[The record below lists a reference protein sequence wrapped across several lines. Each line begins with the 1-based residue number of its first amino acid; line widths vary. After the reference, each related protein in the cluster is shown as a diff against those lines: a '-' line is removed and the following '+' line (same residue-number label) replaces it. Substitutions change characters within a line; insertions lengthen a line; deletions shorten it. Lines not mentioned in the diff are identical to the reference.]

1 MGLIIEAAFNE
12 NKSYESNPNKL
23 CYQNTILIFILNK
36 EQLENLKSKEYFQ
49 SEGIIGRVFARL
61 LKKRLSKDKN
71 LQKAVDKMDKSSEDL
86 KKSIQSAQKDGVKI
100 PDELL
105 VYAGLKKAR

>member
-1 MGLIIEAAFNE
+1 MIPLTMVSIQDEIL
-12 NKSYESNPNKL
+12 K
-23 CYQNTILIFILNK
+23 QNAQICKI
-36 EQLENLKSKEYFQ
+36 NLKSKEYFQ

-61 LKKRLSKDKN
+61 LKKRLAKDKN

>member
-1 MGLIIEAAFNE
+1 M
-12 NKSYESNPNKL
+12 K
-23 CYQNTILIFILNK
+23 LNK

-61 LKKRLSKDKN
+61 LKKRLAKDKN

-86 KKSIQSAQKDGVKI
+86 KKSIQKLPKDGVKI

-105 VYAGLKKAR
+105 VYAGLKRLDNKWQTKNHLEYKRIRRIVKG

>member
-1 MGLIIEAAFNE
+1 MM
-12 NKSYESNPNKL
+12 K
-23 CYQNTILIFILNK
+23 LNK

-71 LQKAVDKMDKSSEDL
+71 LQK
-86 KKSIQSAQKDGVKI
+86 IKDYI
-100 PDELL
+100 TELE
-105 VYAGLKKAR
+105 VHDG

>member
-1 MGLIIEAAFNE
+1 M
-12 NKSYESNPNKL
+12 K
-23 CYQNTILIFILNK
+23 LNK

-61 LKKRLSKDKN
+61 LKKRLAKDKN

-105 VYAGLKKAR
+105 VYACLLYTSDAADE